1 MNIKNIYIDI
11 LKIAKKY
18 KYSLDYIDFI
28 RYLLINA
35 EIYLCQKC

>member
-11 LKIAKKY
+11 LKITKKD
-18 KYSLDYIDFI
+18 KCGLDYIDSI